1 MKCPECGTDN
11 PAGAAQCKMCR
22 VVFAKLRAPRE
33 PEAAQRDRGPGLV
46 AEGGALPPN
55 RLTQPILGYCLGGL
69 ALAILATAWGWLR
82 VAGQGLNTLFHE
94 FGHSVAGWLF
104 ARPSV
109 PAFDLAHGGGVALI
123 HDRSPALLIVIY
135 LVLAGL
141 ILLYRRNWLT
151 LALLLGL
158 VGLHAWLVSGRG
170 EKVVIGFMGHG
181 GELLFGLLFLYR
193 GLTGRTVAHELERLA
208 YAACGWF
215 VVLNATIFAWGL
227 TFSGFTRAWYARGH
241 GGGIRNDFEI
251 LARDHFHVGIETVSG
266 FYLLLCLLTPLAA
279 FLAFRYQA
287 RLYCLID
294 ALVATH
300 PEAAEEPAAELPPA
314 RSRPRDF

>member
-1 MKCPECGTDN
+1 MKCPECDTDN
-11 PAGAAQCKMCR
+11 PADAAQCKMCR
-22 VVFAKLRAPRE
+22 VVFAKLGAARD
-33 PEAAQRDRGPGLV
+33 PEVTARPSGPALV
-46 AEGGALPPN
+46 SADDGPPPN
-55 RLTQPILGYCLGGL
+55 RLTESILGYCLGGL
-69 ALAILATAWGWLR
+69 ALAILATVWGWLR
-82 VAGQGLNTLFHE
+82 VAGHGLNTLFHE
-94 FGHSVAGWLF
+94 FGHSVAGWTF

-109 PAFDLAHGGGVALI
+109 PAFDLTHGGGVALI
-123 HDRSPALLIVIY
+123 HDRSRALLIVIY
-135 LVLAGL
+135 LALGGL
-141 ILLYRRNWLT
+141 ILLYRRNRLT
-151 LALLLGL
+151 LVLLLGL

-181 GELLFGLLFLYR
+181 GELIFGLLFLYR

-215 VVLNATIFAWGL
+215 VVLNATIFAWSL

-287 RLYCLID
+287 RMYCLID
-294 ALVATH
+294 ALLATH
-300 PEAAEEPAAELPPA
+300 PETEEPPDDLPPPIRA
-314 RSRPRDF
+314 RPRDF